1 MEARAAV
8 RRRDGA
14 ACRLHQQEF
23 TNSCLAAMLGDSE
36 ATMLL
41 AMLFAGRTSETLE
54 QLRV

>member
-23 TNSCLAAMLGDSE
+23 TNSCLAAMFGDSK
-36 ATMLL
+36 AP
-41 AMLFAGRTSETLE
+41 MLFAGRTSETLE